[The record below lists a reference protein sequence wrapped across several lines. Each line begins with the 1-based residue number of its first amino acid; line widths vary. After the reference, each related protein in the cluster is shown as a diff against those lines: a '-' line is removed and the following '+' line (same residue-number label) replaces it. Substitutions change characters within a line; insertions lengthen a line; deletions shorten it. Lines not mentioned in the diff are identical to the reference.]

1 MNERVRLARI
11 ALHWLI
17 EPGNEAV
24 HRMVNANGPL
34 RALERLVEGDVP
46 DSQLRGAAAARMG
59 AGDPHEVAEA
69 ALDRA
74 ERLGARIVIPEDDEW
89 PQPVRDLTRLLGR
102 PAEHRI
108 DRDVAPPLCLWV
120 RGAPRLDEAFARS
133 VAVVGARASTHY
145 GEHVATTL
153 AYELAEREWT
163 IVSGG
168 AHGIDSAAHRG
179 ALNAGGLTVAVLAC
193 GVDKPY
199 PSGNTGLFD
208 RIAEA
213 GLLVSEWPP
222 GAVPVRHRFLIRNRV
237 IAAAT
242 RGTVVVEASARSGAS
257 QTLRRAIAL
266 GRRPMVVPG
275 PVTSA
280 MSVGCH
286 ELIRDRP
293 EVRLVTGAAHV
304 LEEIGQIGT
313 DLAPRPRGP
322 ERPHDG
328 LEVEVAMLL
337 EWVPR
342 RGIAS
347 LDELAARAGLDIR
360 TTMRKLSLL
369 EDLGF
374 VTRRGSGFRLATKA
388 GKPPTTTP
396 PPSTGAAPPKEEAVT
411 GAAPPTAGGRSA
423 GASPPS
429 EGGPAP
435 SAGAASPSEGA
446 LPPSTG
452 AAPPTAVGPSAGAA
466 SPREGALPPSTDAA
480 PPTAGGPS
488 AGAASPTEEA
498 TGAAPPTAGGP
509 SAGAASPTEEA
520 TDAAPPTA
528 GGPSA
533 GASSPEEDALP
544 SGVAVASTDGGAAS
558 AVAGAV
564 GPVLAGAGGR
574 RRAARARKEQQ
585 AGAAP

>member
-46 DSQLRGAAAARMG
+46 DALRGAAAARMG

-69 ALDRA
+69 ALERA

-89 PQPVRDLTRLLGR
+89 PQPVRDLTLLLGR

-120 RGAPRLDEAFARS
+120 RGAPRLDEALARS

-153 AYELAEREWT
+153 AYELAEQEWT

-168 AHGIDSAAHRG
+168 AHGIDAAAHRG

-222 GAVPVRHRFLIRNRV
+222 GSVPVRHRFLIRNRV

-286 ELIRDRP
+286 ELLRDHS
-293 EVRLVTGAAHV
+293 EVRLITGAAQV
-304 LEEIGQIGT
+304 LEEIGRIGT

-322 ERPHDG
+322 ERPHDRLD
-328 LEVEVAMLL
+328 LEAAMVL

-342 RGIAS
+342 RGTAS
-347 LDELAARAGLDIR
+347 PDELAAKAGLDIR
-360 TTMRKLSLL
+360 TALRKLTLL

-374 VTRRGSGFRLATKA
+374 VSRRGGGYRLVPKPS
-388 GKPPTTTP
+388 KPPAGSP
-396 PPSTGAAPPKEEAVT
+396 PPESDASGPESGAAP
-411 GAAPPTAGGRSA
+411 AA
-423 GASPPS
+423 
-429 EGGPAP
+429 
-435 SAGAASPSEGA
+435 AGAAE
-446 LPPSTG
+446 
-452 AAPPTAVGPSAGAA
+452 
-466 SPREGALPPSTDAA
+466 
-480 PPTAGGPS
+480 
-488 AGAASPTEEA
+488 
-498 TGAAPPTAGGP
+498 
-509 SAGAASPTEEA
+509 
-520 TDAAPPTA
+520 
-528 GGPSA
+528 
-533 GASSPEEDALP
+533 
-544 SGVAVASTDGGAAS
+544 
-558 AVAGAV
+558 
-564 GPVLAGAGGR
+564 PVLADAGGK
-574 RRAARARKEQQ
+574 RRATRARKEQE

>member
-1 MNERVRLARI
+1 MNDRVRLARI

-17 EPGNEAV
+17 EPGNETV

-46 DSQLRGAAAARMG
+46 DPQLRGAAAARI
-59 AGDPHEVAEA
+59 ATGDPHEVAQA

-89 PQPVRDLTRLLGR
+89 PQPVRDLTTLLGR
-102 PAEHRI
+102 PADDRI

-120 RGAPRLDEAFARS
+120 RGAPRLNETLAQS

-163 IVSGG
+163 VVSGG
-168 AHGIDSAAHRG
+168 AYGIDAAAHRG

-208 RIAEA
+208 RIADA

-222 GAVPVRHRFLIRNRV
+222 GTVPVRHRFLVRNRV

-286 ELIRDRP
+286 ELLRERP
-293 EVRLVTGAAHV
+293 EVRLVTGVAHV
-304 LEEIGQIGT
+304 LEEIGHIGS

-322 ERPHDG
+322 ERPHDSLDVESAMV
-328 LEVEVAMLL
+328 LES
-337 EWVPR
+337 VPR
-342 RGIAS
+342 RGSAS
-347 LDELAARAGLDIR
+347 PDELAARAGVDIR
-360 TTMRKLSLL
+360 TAMRKLTLL
-369 EDLGF
+369 ESLGF
-374 VTRRGSGFRLATKA
+374 VTRRARGYALAPKPRTPRTPRRPA
-388 GKPPTTTP
+388 PAATAPSSPVPPTATTNPGTTP
-396 PPSTGAAPPKEEAVT
+396 GNAADPGRATDPQGATNPRNATDPGQTTKPRDATNPQNASDPGQTAHPSNATNPRQATHPRNAAAPSKSSDPRRTADPP
-411 GAAPPTAGGRSA
+411 ADSAPPTDAD
-423 GASPPS
+423 PPADS
-429 EGGPAP
+429 
-435 SAGAASPSEGA
+435 
-446 LPPSTG
+446 
-452 AAPPTAVGPSAGAA
+452 APPTDNDPRAGSDPPAVATA
-466 SPREGALPPSTDAA
+466 E
-480 PPTAGGPS
+480 PTPTPAGG
-488 AGAASPTEEA
+488 T
-498 TGAAPPTAGGP
+498 
-509 SAGAASPTEEA
+509 
-520 TDAAPPTA
+520 
-528 GGPSA
+528 
-533 GASSPEEDALP
+533 
-544 SGVAVASTDGGAAS
+544 
-558 AVAGAV
+558 
-564 GPVLAGAGGR
+564 R
-574 RRAARARKEQQ
+574 RTTRQRAR
-585 AGAAP
+585 

>member
-1 MNERVRLARI
+1 VNERVRLARI

-46 DSQLRGAAAARMG
+46 DSQLRGAAAARMS
-59 AGDPHEVAEA
+59 AGDPREVAEA

-89 PQPVRDLTRLLGR
+89 PRPVRDLTQLLGR
-102 PAEHRI
+102 AAKDRI

-120 RGAPRLDEAFARS
+120 RGAPRLDETLARS

-153 AYELAEREWT
+153 AFELAEREWT
-163 IVSGG
+163 VVSGG
-168 AHGIDSAAHRG
+168 AHGIDAAAHRG

-208 RIAEA
+208 RIADA
-213 GLLVSEWPP
+213 GLLISEWPP
-222 GAVPVRHRFLIRNRV
+222 GTVPVRHRFLIRNRV

-266 GRRPMVVPG
+266 ARSPMVVPG

-286 ELIRDRP
+286 ELLRDHP
-293 EVRLVTGAAHV
+293 EVRLVTSAAHV
-304 LEEIGQIGT
+304 LEEIGHIGS

-328 LEVEVAMLL
+328 LDVESAMVL
-337 EWVPR
+337 ESVPR
-342 RGIAS
+342 RGSAGP
-347 LDELAARAGLDIR
+347 DELAAKAGLDIR
-360 TTMRKLSLL
+360 TAMRKLTLL
-369 EDLGF
+369 ESMGF
-374 VTRRGSGFRLATKA
+374 VARRAGGYTLASKPRRARASGSPPADGDAVPAPTAAGEVRGST
-388 GKPPTTTP
+388 
-396 PPSTGAAPPKEEAVT
+396 
-411 GAAPPTAGGRSA
+411 RSRMSK
-423 GASPPS
+423 GH
-429 EGGPAP
+429 E
-435 SAGAASPSEGA
+435 
-446 LPPSTG
+446 
-452 AAPPTAVGPSAGAA
+452 
-466 SPREGALPPSTDAA
+466 
-480 PPTAGGPS
+480 
-488 AGAASPTEEA
+488 
-498 TGAAPPTAGGP
+498 
-509 SAGAASPTEEA
+509 
-520 TDAAPPTA
+520 
-528 GGPSA
+528 
-533 GASSPEEDALP
+533 
-544 SGVAVASTDGGAAS
+544 
-558 AVAGAV
+558 
-564 GPVLAGAGGR
+564 
-574 RRAARARKEQQ
+574 

>member
-1 MNERVRLARI
+1 MREVSVNERVRLARI

-46 DSQLRGAAAARMG
+46 DPQLRGAAAARMG

-69 ALDRA
+69 ALVRA

-120 RGAPRLDEAFARS
+120 RGAPRLDEALARS

-168 AHGIDSAAHRG
+168 AHGIDAAAHRG

-208 RIAEA
+208 RIADV

-222 GAVPVRHRFLIRNRV
+222 GSVPVRHRFLIRNRV

-286 ELIRDRP
+286 ELLRDRP

-304 LEEIGQIGT
+304 LEEIGQIGG

-328 LEVEVAMLL
+328 LDVEAAMVL
-337 EWVPR
+337 ESVPR
-342 RGIAS
+342 RGAAGP
-347 LDELAARAGLDIR
+347 DELAARAGLDIR
-360 TTMRKLSLL
+360 TAMRKLTLL
-369 EDLGF
+369 ESLGF
-374 VTRRGSGFRLATKA
+374 VARRGGGYRIATK
-388 GKPPTTTP
+388 
-396 PPSTGAAPPKEEAVT
+396 PSSPKAGAAPPE
-411 GAAPPTAGGRSA
+411 
-423 GASPPS
+423 
-429 EGGPAP
+429 
-435 SAGAASPSEGA
+435 AGAA
-446 LPPSTG
+446 
-452 AAPPTAVGPSAGAA
+452 GPASA
-466 SPREGALPPSTDAA
+466 
-480 PPTAGGPS
+480 TAGPH
-488 AGAASPTEEA
+488 
-498 TGAAPPTAGGP
+498 PP
-509 SAGAASPTEEA
+509 E
-520 TDAAPPTA
+520 
-528 GGPSA
+528 
-533 GASSPEEDALP
+533 
-544 SGVAVASTDGGAAS
+544 
-558 AVAGAV
+558 
-564 GPVLAGAGGR
+564 
-574 RRAARARKEQQ
+574 
-585 AGAAP
+585 AGAAPSDAGPPPPEAGAAPSEAGAAPSRAGADPTAARGASAKAGVASSATGPASAKAGGGRRAATRSRAPKEREAGAAP

>member
-1 MNERVRLARI
+1 VRLARI

-34 RALERLVEGDVP
+34 RALERLTEGDVP
-46 DSQLRGAAAARMG
+46 DSQLRGAAEARI
-59 AGDPHEVAEA
+59 ATGDPREVAEA
-69 ALDRA
+69 ALERA

-89 PQPVRDLTRLLGR
+89 PQPVRDLTQLLGR

-120 RGAPRLDEAFARS
+120 RGAPRLDEALARS

-145 GEHVATTL
+145 GDHVATTL
-153 AYELAEREWT
+153 AYELAEQEWT

-168 AHGIDSAAHRG
+168 AHGIDAAAHRG

-193 GVDKPY
+193 GVDRPY

-213 GLLVSEWPP
+213 GLLISEWPP
-222 GAVPVRHRFLIRNRV
+222 GSVPVRHRFLIRNRV

-286 ELIRDRP
+286 ELLRDRS

-304 LEEIGQIGT
+304 LEEIGQIGS
-313 DLAPRPRGP
+313 DLAPRPRGA

-328 LEVEVAMLL
+328 LDVESAMVL
-337 EWVPR
+337 EWIPR
-342 RGIAS
+342 RGTAGP
-347 LDELAARAGLDIR
+347 DELAARAGLDIR
-360 TTMRKLSLL
+360 TVMRKLSLL
-369 EDLGF
+369 ESLGI
-374 VTRRGSGFRLATKA
+374 VARSGGGFRLAP
-388 GKPPTTTP
+388 KPR
-396 PPSTGAAPPKEEAVT
+396 PPK
-411 GAAPPTAGGRSA
+411 A
-423 GASPPS
+423 GASPTEPS
-429 EGGPAP
+429 TAP
-435 SAGAASPSEGA
+435 SQAAASPS
-446 LPPSTG
+446 G
-452 AAPPTAVGPSAGAA
+452 AAATPAQAGTPAQPGTPA
-466 SPREGALPPSTDAA
+466 
-480 PPTAGGPS
+480 
-488 AGAASPTEEA
+488 
-498 TGAAPPTAGGP
+498 
-509 SAGAASPTEEA
+509 
-520 TDAAPPTA
+520 
-528 GGPSA
+528 
-533 GASSPEEDALP
+533 
-544 SGVAVASTDGGAAS
+544 
-558 AVAGAV
+558 
-564 GPVLAGAGGR
+564 
-574 RRAARARKEQQ
+574 Q
-585 AGAAP
+585 AGATPAQAGSAST

>member
-1 MNERVRLARI
+1 MNDRVRLARI

-17 EPGNEAV
+17 EPGNETV

-46 DSQLRGAAAARMG
+46 DPQLRGAAAARI
-59 AGDPHEVAEA
+59 ATGDPHEVAQA

-89 PQPVRDLTRLLGR
+89 PQPVRDLTTLLGR
-102 PAEHRI
+102 PADDRI

-120 RGAPRLDEAFARS
+120 RGAPRLNETLAQS

-163 IVSGG
+163 VVSGG
-168 AHGIDSAAHRG
+168 AYGIDAAAHRG

-208 RIAEA
+208 RIADA

-222 GAVPVRHRFLIRNRV
+222 GTVPVRHRFLVRNRV

-286 ELIRDRP
+286 ELLRERP
-293 EVRLVTGAAHV
+293 EVRLVTGVAHV
-304 LEEIGQIGT
+304 LEEIGHIGS

-322 ERPHDG
+322 ERPHDSLDVESAMV
-328 LEVEVAMLL
+328 LES
-337 EWVPR
+337 VPR
-342 RGIAS
+342 RGSAS
-347 LDELAARAGLDIR
+347 PDELAARAGVDIR
-360 TTMRKLSLL
+360 TAMRKLTLL
-369 EDLGF
+369 ESLGF
-374 VTRRGSGFRLATKA
+374 VTRRARGYALAPKPRTPRTPRRPA
-388 GKPPTTTP
+388 PAATAPSSPVPQPPPPTQAPPQATP
-396 PPSTGAAPPKEEAVT
+396 PTQAGPPTHK
-411 GAAPPTAGGRSA
+411 APPTRATPPTQGRPPSHA
-423 GASPPS
+423 TPPTRRTPATQVRPPTQATPPTHARQPTHATRPPQASP
-429 EGGPAP
+429 ATH
-435 SAGAASPSEGA
+435 AG
-446 LPPSTG
+446 
-452 AAPPTAVGPSAGAA
+452 PPTRPQTAPRPQTPTRPQTAPRPQTTTRAPAA
-466 SPREGALPPSTDAA
+466 IRP
-480 PPTAGGPS
+480 
-488 AGAASPTEEA
+488 
-498 TGAAPPTAGGP
+498 
-509 SAGAASPTEEA
+509 
-520 TDAAPPTA
+520 
-528 GGPSA
+528 
-533 GASSPEEDALP
+533 
-544 SGVAVASTDGGAAS
+544 
-558 AVAGAV
+558 
-564 GPVLAGAGGR
+564 
-574 RRAARARKEQQ
+574 Q
-585 AGAAP
+585 